1 MKSKI
6 PTDAFD
12 HYVAQGTGRSYQ
24 ATADHFQVS
33 KCAISKKAKKE
44 DWAGRLAKIEGQAR
58 VSSDKKLA
66 ESLGEMHDRHL
77 TLLKAVGMR
86 VAECLQKFPLQDGMD
101 GIRGV
106 EMIIKME
113 RLLAGEA
120 SKRTELSIE
129 EITRHE
135 IRTLLK
141 VVPADDRDEPR
152 LVEASSTAT
161 ATEDDDDGEFED
173 AG

>member
-1 MKSKI
+1 
-6 PTDAFD
+6 
-12 HYVAQGTGRSYQ
+12 
-24 ATADHFQVS
+24 
-33 KCAISKKAKKE
+33 
-44 DWAGRLAKIEGQAR
+44 
-58 VSSDKKLA
+58 
-66 ESLGEMHDRHL
+66 
-77 TLLKAVGMR
+77 
-86 VAECLQKFPLQDGMD
+86 MD

-141 VVPADDRDEPR
+141 VVPDDEDDGPR
-152 LVEASSTAT
+152 TVDAVAIG
-161 ATEDDDDGEFED
+161 AGDRGDDDDGDLED